1 MADRVNIVKMA
12 VDSYLGRPNG
22 NYSVSETQACLRDQ
36 LIELNGGSTKLD
48 PRSFRKHPELYEVI
62 EEILTVT
69 VNDGLQSDNPMYNFV
84 EEHNVALGDSTEFVI
99 EGNGE
104 FVVSEVAVGTK
115 GLRRQRLLGNTVL
128 PVATKAYGAKIYDE
142 LQRVLAGKIDLNEM
156 INRLGAAFTKK
167 MNAEILKVTTD
178 AFSQLTTPWQVTGTF
193 DGDKL
198 IDLIDHVEAATGQ
211 RATLLTSKQGARAM
225 AKAFNFSAHDAQDEI
240 FGLGYYTHLYD
251 NPIVQENLAKLV
263 RYGYKIITPD
273 TGLLACGDVGRGK
286 LAPVETIVDAA
297 NEVLQEGERPKD
309 LAGKK
314 VLVTAG
320 PTQEAI
326 DPVRYITNHSSGKMG
341 YALAE
346 AARDRGADV
355 VLVSGQVALA
365 PPSGV
370 TVRKIVSAADMA
382 EAVFAEF
389 DETDVLIMAA
399 AVADYRPKEVADQ
412 KIKKSGGGMT
422 IELERTTDILGTLAE
437 KKTHQFVC
445 GFSMETENLIENS
458 RKKLVKKKLDMIAAN
473 SIRDEGAG
481 FAHDTNKVTVIT
493 KEDLCDLPLTSKAET
508 AHLILDEIVKRI

>member
-1 MADRVNIVKMA
+1 MMPDGKKNVLLAVSGSIAAYKACDIARAFVKEG
-12 VDSYLGRPNG
+12 V
-22 NYSVSETQACLRDQ
+22 SV
-36 LIELNGGSTKLD
+36 
-48 PRSFRKHPELYEVI
+48 
-62 EEILTVT
+62 TVT
-69 VNDGLQSDNPMYNFV
+69 LTSN
-84 EEHNVALGDSTEFVI
+84 
-99 EGNGE
+99 
-104 FVVSEVAVGTK
+104 
-115 GLRRQRLLGNTVL
+115 
-128 PVATKAYGAKIYDE
+128 GAKFVTPVTFETLTNSKCLIDTFDRNFKFE
-142 LQRVLAGKIDLNEM
+142 VEHIAAAKVADVCLIAPASADIIGKIANGIADDM
-156 INRLGAAFTKK
+156 ATTTIMAATC
-167 MNAEILKVTTD
+167 
-178 AFSQLTTPWQVTGTF
+178 P
-193 DGDKL
+193 KL
-198 IDLIDHVEAATGQ
+198 IAP
-211 RATLLTSKQGARAM
+211 AM
-225 AKAFNFSAHDAQDEI
+225 NTAM
-240 FGLGYYTHLYD
+240 YD
-251 NPIVQENLAKLV
+251 NPIVQENLAKLI

-286 LAPVETIVDAA
+286 LASVETIVDAA
-297 NEVLQEGERPKD
+297 NEVLFERERPKD
-309 LAGKK
+309 LAGRK

-365 PPSGV
+365 PPKGV

-389 DETDVLIMAA
+389 PDTDVLIMAA

-422 IELERTTDILGTLAE
+422 IELERTTDILGTLAD

-458 RKKLVKKKLDMIAAN
+458 RKKLEKKNLDMIAAN

-493 KEDLCDLPLTSKAET
+493 QEDLCDLPLTSKAET
-508 AHLILDEIVKRI
+508 AHLILDEIVRRL

>member
-1 MADRVNIVKMA
+1 MMPDGKKNVLLA
-12 VDSYLGRPNG
+12 VSGSIAAYKACDIARAFIKEGVSVTVTLTPNG
-22 NYSVSETQACLRDQ
+22 AKFVTPVTFETLTNSKCLIDTFDRNFKFEVEHIAAAKAADVC
-36 LIELNGGSTKLD
+36 LIAPASAD
-48 PRSFRKHPELYEVI
+48 I
-62 EEILTVT
+62 I
-69 VNDGLQSDNPMYNFV
+69 
-84 EEHNVALGDSTEFVI
+84 
-99 EGNGE
+99 
-104 FVVSEVAVGTK
+104 
-115 GLRRQRLLGNTVL
+115 
-128 PVATKAYGAKIYDE
+128 
-142 LQRVLAGKIDLNEM
+142 GKIANGIADDM
-156 INRLGAAFTKK
+156 ATTTIMAATC
-167 MNAEILKVTTD
+167 
-178 AFSQLTTPWQVTGTF
+178 P
-193 DGDKL
+193 KL
-198 IDLIDHVEAATGQ
+198 IAP
-211 RATLLTSKQGARAM
+211 AM
-225 AKAFNFSAHDAQDEI
+225 NTAM
-240 FGLGYYTHLYD
+240 YD

-297 NEVLQEGERPKD
+297 NAVLQGGERPKD

-365 PPSGV
+365 EPKGV
-370 TVRKIVSAADMA
+370 TVRKIVSASDMA

-389 DETDVLIMAA
+389 NETDVLIMAA

-458 RKKLVKKKLDMIAAN
+458 RKKLEKKKLDMIAAN

-508 AHLILDEIVKRI
+508 AHLILDEIVRRMRTSE

>member
-1 MADRVNIVKMA
+1 MMPDGKKNVLLA
-12 VDSYLGRPNG
+12 VSGSIAAYKACDIARAFIKEGLSVTVTLTPNG
-22 NYSVSETQACLRDQ
+22 AKFVTPVTFETLTNSKCLIDTFDRNFKFEVEHIAAAKAADVC
-36 LIELNGGSTKLD
+36 LIAPASAD
-48 PRSFRKHPELYEVI
+48 I
-62 EEILTVT
+62 I
-69 VNDGLQSDNPMYNFV
+69 
-84 EEHNVALGDSTEFVI
+84 
-99 EGNGE
+99 
-104 FVVSEVAVGTK
+104 
-115 GLRRQRLLGNTVL
+115 
-128 PVATKAYGAKIYDE
+128 
-142 LQRVLAGKIDLNEM
+142 GKIANGIADDM
-156 INRLGAAFTKK
+156 ATTTIMAATC
-167 MNAEILKVTTD
+167 
-178 AFSQLTTPWQVTGTF
+178 P
-193 DGDKL
+193 KL
-198 IDLIDHVEAATGQ
+198 IAP
-211 RATLLTSKQGARAM
+211 AM
-225 AKAFNFSAHDAQDEI
+225 NTAM
-240 FGLGYYTHLYD
+240 YD

-263 RYGYKIITPD
+263 RYGYKIITPG

-297 NEVLQEGERPKD
+297 NEVLQGAERPKD

-365 PPSGV
+365 EPKGV
-370 TVRKIVSAADMA
+370 TVRKIVSASDMA

>member
-1 MADRVNIVKMA
+1 MMPDGKKNVLLA
-12 VDSYLGRPNG
+12 VSGSIAAYKACDIARAFIKQGVSVTVTLTPNG
-22 NYSVSETQACLRDQ
+22 AKFVTPVTFETLTGSKCLIDTFDRNFKFEVEHIAAAKAADVC
-36 LIELNGGSTKLD
+36 LIAPASAD
-48 PRSFRKHPELYEVI
+48 I
-62 EEILTVT
+62 I
-69 VNDGLQSDNPMYNFV
+69 
-84 EEHNVALGDSTEFVI
+84 
-99 EGNGE
+99 
-104 FVVSEVAVGTK
+104 
-115 GLRRQRLLGNTVL
+115 
-128 PVATKAYGAKIYDE
+128 
-142 LQRVLAGKIDLNEM
+142 GKIANGIADDM
-156 INRLGAAFTKK
+156 ATTTIMAATC
-167 MNAEILKVTTD
+167 
-178 AFSQLTTPWQVTGTF
+178 P
-193 DGDKL
+193 KL
-198 IDLIDHVEAATGQ
+198 IAP
-211 RATLLTSKQGARAM
+211 AM
-225 AKAFNFSAHDAQDEI
+225 NTAM
-240 FGLGYYTHLYD
+240 YD

-382 EAVFAEF
+382 EAVFAQF

>member
-1 MADRVNIVKMA
+1 MMPDGKKNVLLA
-12 VDSYLGRPNG
+12 VSGSIAAYKACDIARAFIKEGVSVTVTLTPNG
-22 NYSVSETQACLRDQ
+22 AKFVTPVTFETLTNSKCLIDTFDRNFKFEVEHIAAAKAADVC
-36 LIELNGGSTKLD
+36 LIAPASAD
-48 PRSFRKHPELYEVI
+48 I
-62 EEILTVT
+62 I
-69 VNDGLQSDNPMYNFV
+69 
-84 EEHNVALGDSTEFVI
+84 
-99 EGNGE
+99 
-104 FVVSEVAVGTK
+104 
-115 GLRRQRLLGNTVL
+115 
-128 PVATKAYGAKIYDE
+128 
-142 LQRVLAGKIDLNEM
+142 GKIANGIADDM
-156 INRLGAAFTKK
+156 ATTTIMAATC
-167 MNAEILKVTTD
+167 
-178 AFSQLTTPWQVTGTF
+178 P
-193 DGDKL
+193 KL
-198 IDLIDHVEAATGQ
+198 IAP
-211 RATLLTSKQGARAM
+211 AM
-225 AKAFNFSAHDAQDEI
+225 NTAM
-240 FGLGYYTHLYD
+240 YD

-263 RYGYKIITPD
+263 RYGYKIVTPD

-297 NEVLQEGERPKD
+297 NEVLQGGERPKD

-365 PPSGV
+365 EPKGV
-370 TVRKIVSAADMA
+370 TVRKIVSASDMA

-389 DETDVLIMAA
+389 NETDVLIMAA

>member
-1 MADRVNIVKMA
+1 MMPDGKKNVLLAVSGSIAAYKACDIARAFVKEG
-12 VDSYLGRPNG
+12 VSVTVTLTPNG
-22 NYSVSETQACLRDQ
+22 AKFVTPVTFETLTNSKCLIDTFDRNFKFEVEHIAAAKAADVC
-36 LIELNGGSTKLD
+36 LIAPASAD
-48 PRSFRKHPELYEVI
+48 I
-62 EEILTVT
+62 I
-69 VNDGLQSDNPMYNFV
+69 
-84 EEHNVALGDSTEFVI
+84 
-99 EGNGE
+99 
-104 FVVSEVAVGTK
+104 
-115 GLRRQRLLGNTVL
+115 
-128 PVATKAYGAKIYDE
+128 
-142 LQRVLAGKIDLNEM
+142 GKIANGIADDM
-156 INRLGAAFTKK
+156 ATTTIMAATC
-167 MNAEILKVTTD
+167 
-178 AFSQLTTPWQVTGTF
+178 P
-193 DGDKL
+193 KL
-198 IDLIDHVEAATGQ
+198 IAP
-211 RATLLTSKQGARAM
+211 AM
-225 AKAFNFSAHDAQDEI
+225 NTAM
-240 FGLGYYTHLYD
+240 YD

-286 LAPVETIVDAA
+286 LAPVETIVEET
-297 NEVLQEGERPKD
+297 NKVLSGTGRPKD

-314 VLVTAG
+314 VLITAG

-355 VLVSGQVALA
+355 VLVSGQVALT
-365 PPSGV
+365 PPPGM
-370 TVRKIVSAADMA
+370 TVVKIVSAADMA

-389 DETDVLIMAA
+389 PDTDVLIMAA
-399 AVADYRPKEVADQ
+399 AVADYRPKTVADQ

-422 IELERTTDILGTLAE
+422 IELERTTDILGTLAD

-458 RKKLVKKKLDMIAAN
+458 RKKLLQKKLDMIAAF

>member
-1 MADRVNIVKMA
+1 MMPDGKKNVLLAVSGSIAAYKACDIARAFVKEG
-12 VDSYLGRPNG
+12 VSVTVTLTPNG
-22 NYSVSETQACLRDQ
+22 AKFVTPVTFETLTNSKCLIDTFDRNFKFEVEHIAAAKAADVC
-36 LIELNGGSTKLD
+36 LIAPASAD
-48 PRSFRKHPELYEVI
+48 I
-62 EEILTVT
+62 I
-69 VNDGLQSDNPMYNFV
+69 
-84 EEHNVALGDSTEFVI
+84 
-99 EGNGE
+99 
-104 FVVSEVAVGTK
+104 
-115 GLRRQRLLGNTVL
+115 
-128 PVATKAYGAKIYDE
+128 
-142 LQRVLAGKIDLNEM
+142 GKIANGIADDM
-156 INRLGAAFTKK
+156 ATTTIMAATC
-167 MNAEILKVTTD
+167 
-178 AFSQLTTPWQVTGTF
+178 P
-193 DGDKL
+193 KL
-198 IDLIDHVEAATGQ
+198 IAP
-211 RATLLTSKQGARAM
+211 AM
-225 AKAFNFSAHDAQDEI
+225 NTAM
-240 FGLGYYTHLYD
+240 YD

-286 LAPVETIVDAA
+286 LAPVETIVEET
-297 NEVLQEGERPKD
+297 NKVLSGTGRPKD

-314 VLVTAG
+314 VLITAG

-355 VLVSGQVALA
+355 VLVSGQVALT
-365 PPSGV
+365 PPPGM
-370 TVRKIVSAADMA
+370 TVVKIVSAADMA

-389 DETDVLIMAA
+389 PDTDVLIMAA
-399 AVADYRPKEVADQ
+399 AVADYRPKTVADQ

-422 IELERTTDILGTLAE
+422 IELERTTDILGTLAD

-493 KEDLCDLPLTSKAET
+493 QEDLCDLPLTSKAET
-508 AHLILDEIVKRI
+508 AHLILDEIVRRL

>member
-1 MADRVNIVKMA
+1 MMPDGKKNVLLA
-12 VDSYLGRPNG
+12 VSGSIAAYKACDIARAFIKEGVSVTVTLTPNG
-22 NYSVSETQACLRDQ
+22 AKFVTPVTFETLTGSKCLIDTFDRNFKFEVEHIAAAKAADVC
-36 LIELNGGSTKLD
+36 LIAPASAD
-48 PRSFRKHPELYEVI
+48 I
-62 EEILTVT
+62 I
-69 VNDGLQSDNPMYNFV
+69 
-84 EEHNVALGDSTEFVI
+84 
-99 EGNGE
+99 
-104 FVVSEVAVGTK
+104 
-115 GLRRQRLLGNTVL
+115 
-128 PVATKAYGAKIYDE
+128 
-142 LQRVLAGKIDLNEM
+142 GKIANGIADDM
-156 INRLGAAFTKK
+156 ATTTIMAATC
-167 MNAEILKVTTD
+167 
-178 AFSQLTTPWQVTGTF
+178 P
-193 DGDKL
+193 KL
-198 IDLIDHVEAATGQ
+198 IAP
-211 RATLLTSKQGARAM
+211 AM
-225 AKAFNFSAHDAQDEI
+225 NTAM
-240 FGLGYYTHLYD
+240 YD

-263 RYGYKIITPD
+263 RCGYKIITPD

-297 NEVLQEGERPKD
+297 NEVLQGGERPKD

-346 AARDRGADV
+346 AARDRGAKV

-365 PPSGV
+365 PPKDV

-389 DETDVLIMAA
+389 PDTDVLIMAA
-399 AVADYRPKEVADQ
+399 AVADYRPKQVADQ

-422 IELERTTDILGTLAE
+422 IELERTTDILGTLAD

-493 KEDLCDLPLTSKAET
+493 QEDLCDLPLTSKAET
-508 AHLILDEIVKRI
+508 AHLILDEIVRRL

>member
-1 MADRVNIVKMA
+1 MMPDGKKNVLLAVSGSIAAYKACDIARAFVKEG
-12 VDSYLGRPNG
+12 VSVTVTLTPNG
-22 NYSVSETQACLRDQ
+22 AKFVTPVTFETLTNSKCLIDTFDRNFKFEVEHIAAAKAADVC
-36 LIELNGGSTKLD
+36 LIAPASAD
-48 PRSFRKHPELYEVI
+48 I
-62 EEILTVT
+62 I
-69 VNDGLQSDNPMYNFV
+69 
-84 EEHNVALGDSTEFVI
+84 
-99 EGNGE
+99 
-104 FVVSEVAVGTK
+104 
-115 GLRRQRLLGNTVL
+115 
-128 PVATKAYGAKIYDE
+128 
-142 LQRVLAGKIDLNEM
+142 GKIANGIADDM
-156 INRLGAAFTKK
+156 ATTTIMAATC
-167 MNAEILKVTTD
+167 
-178 AFSQLTTPWQVTGTF
+178 P
-193 DGDKL
+193 KL
-198 IDLIDHVEAATGQ
+198 IAP
-211 RATLLTSKQGARAM
+211 AM
-225 AKAFNFSAHDAQDEI
+225 NTAM
-240 FGLGYYTHLYD
+240 YD
-251 NPIVQENLAKLV
+251 NPIVQENLAKLI

-286 LAPVETIVDAA
+286 LAAVETIVEAA
-297 NEVLQEGERPKD
+297 NEALSEKERPKD
-309 LAGKK
+309 LVGRK

-346 AARDRGADV
+346 AARDRGAEV

-365 PPSGV
+365 PPKGV

-389 DETDVLIMAA
+389 PDTDVLIMAA

-422 IELERTTDILGTLAE
+422 IELERTTDILGTLAD

-458 RKKLVKKKLDMIAAN
+458 RKKLEKKKLDMIAAN

-493 KEDLCDLPLTSKAET
+493 QEDLCDLPLTSKAET
-508 AHLILDEIVKRI
+508 AHLILDEIVRRL

>member
-1 MADRVNIVKMA
+1 MMPDGKKNVLLA
-12 VDSYLGRPNG
+12 VSGSIAAYKACDIARAFIKQGVSVTVTLTPNG
-22 NYSVSETQACLRDQ
+22 AKFVTPVTFETLTNSKCLIDTFDRNFKFEVEHIAAAKAADVC
-36 LIELNGGSTKLD
+36 LIAPASAD
-48 PRSFRKHPELYEVI
+48 I
-62 EEILTVT
+62 I
-69 VNDGLQSDNPMYNFV
+69 
-84 EEHNVALGDSTEFVI
+84 
-99 EGNGE
+99 
-104 FVVSEVAVGTK
+104 
-115 GLRRQRLLGNTVL
+115 
-128 PVATKAYGAKIYDE
+128 
-142 LQRVLAGKIDLNEM
+142 GKIANGIADDM
-156 INRLGAAFTKK
+156 ATTTIMAATC
-167 MNAEILKVTTD
+167 
-178 AFSQLTTPWQVTGTF
+178 P
-193 DGDKL
+193 KL
-198 IDLIDHVEAATGQ
+198 IAP
-211 RATLLTSKQGARAM
+211 AM
-225 AKAFNFSAHDAQDEI
+225 NTAM
-240 FGLGYYTHLYD
+240 YD

-286 LAPVETIVDAA
+286 LAPVDTIVDAA
-297 NEVLQEGERPKD
+297 NEALLEGERPKD

-382 EAVFAEF
+382 KAVFAEF

-493 KEDLCDLPLTSKAET
+493 KEDLCDLPLTSKVET

>member
-1 MADRVNIVKMA
+1 MMPDGKKNVLLA
-12 VDSYLGRPNG
+12 VSGSIAAYKACDIARAFIKEGVSVTVTLTPNG
-22 NYSVSETQACLRDQ
+22 AKFVTPVTFETLTGSKCLIDTFDRNFKFEVEHIAAAKAADVC
-36 LIELNGGSTKLD
+36 LIAPASAD
-48 PRSFRKHPELYEVI
+48 I
-62 EEILTVT
+62 I
-69 VNDGLQSDNPMYNFV
+69 
-84 EEHNVALGDSTEFVI
+84 
-99 EGNGE
+99 
-104 FVVSEVAVGTK
+104 
-115 GLRRQRLLGNTVL
+115 
-128 PVATKAYGAKIYDE
+128 
-142 LQRVLAGKIDLNEM
+142 GKIANGIADDM
-156 INRLGAAFTKK
+156 ATTTIMAATC
-167 MNAEILKVTTD
+167 
-178 AFSQLTTPWQVTGTF
+178 P
-193 DGDKL
+193 KL
-198 IDLIDHVEAATGQ
+198 IAP
-211 RATLLTSKQGARAM
+211 AM
-225 AKAFNFSAHDAQDEI
+225 NTAM
-240 FGLGYYTHLYD
+240 YD

-297 NEVLQEGERPKD
+297 DEVLQGGERPKD

>member
-1 MADRVNIVKMA
+1 MMPDGKKNVLLAVSGSIAAYKACDIARAFVKDG
-12 VDSYLGRPNG
+12 VSVTVTLTPNG
-22 NYSVSETQACLRDQ
+22 AKFVTPVTFETLTNSKCLIDTFDRNFKFEVEHIAAAKAADVC
-36 LIELNGGSTKLD
+36 LIAPASAD
-48 PRSFRKHPELYEVI
+48 I
-62 EEILTVT
+62 I
-69 VNDGLQSDNPMYNFV
+69 
-84 EEHNVALGDSTEFVI
+84 
-99 EGNGE
+99 
-104 FVVSEVAVGTK
+104 
-115 GLRRQRLLGNTVL
+115 
-128 PVATKAYGAKIYDE
+128 
-142 LQRVLAGKIDLNEM
+142 GKIANGIADDM
-156 INRLGAAFTKK
+156 ATTTIMAATC
-167 MNAEILKVTTD
+167 
-178 AFSQLTTPWQVTGTF
+178 P
-193 DGDKL
+193 KL
-198 IDLIDHVEAATGQ
+198 IAP
-211 RATLLTSKQGARAM
+211 AM
-225 AKAFNFSAHDAQDEI
+225 NTAM
-240 FGLGYYTHLYD
+240 YD

-286 LAPVETIVDAA
+286 LAPVDTIVSAA
-297 NEVLQEGERPKD
+297 NEVLHEGERPKD

-346 AARDRGADV
+346 AARDRGAEV

-365 PPSGV
+365 PPPGV

-389 DETDVLIMAA
+389 TETDVLIMAA
-399 AVADYRPKEVADQ
+399 AVADYRPREVADQ
-412 KIKKSGGGMT
+412 KIKKSGGRMT
-422 IELERTTDILGTLAE
+422 IELERTTDILGTLAD

-458 RKKLVKKKLDMIAAN
+458 RKKLDKKKLDMIAAN

-493 KEDLCDLPLTSKAET
+493 KEDLRDLPFTSKAET
-508 AHLILDEIVKRI
+508 AHLILDEIVRRL

>member
-36 LIELNGGSTKLD
+36 LIELNGGSAKLD
-48 PRSFRKHPELYEVI
+48 PRSFRRHPELYEVI

-115 GLRRQRLLGNTVL
+115 GLRRERLLGNTVL

-251 NPIVQENLAKLV
+251 NPIVVMQNAHKPGTTTFELDKSIYVIGADNKFVKHVTRGESL
-263 RYGYKIITPD
+263 IID
-273 TGLLACGDVGRGK
+273 
-286 LAPVETIVDAA
+286 ETNSLDMADLSQNYTAIQYHGFAA
-297 NEVLQEGERPKD
+297 IMTAQ
-309 LAGKK
+309 AGK
-314 VLVTAG
+314 
-320 PTQEAI
+320 
-326 DPVRYITNHSSGKMG
+326 Y
-341 YALAE
+341 Y
-346 AARDRGADV
+346 
-355 VLVSGQVALA
+355 
-365 PPSGV
+365 
-370 TVRKIVSAADMA
+370 
-382 EAVFAEF
+382 
-389 DETDVLIMAA
+389 
-399 AVADYRPKEVADQ
+399 
-412 KIKKSGGGMT
+412 
-422 IELERTTDILGTLAE
+422 
-437 KKTHQFVC
+437 
-445 GFSMETENLIENS
+445 
-458 RKKLVKKKLDMIAAN
+458 
-473 SIRDEGAG
+473 
-481 FAHDTNKVTVIT
+481 
-493 KEDLCDLPLTSKAET
+493 LP
-508 AHLILDEIVKRI
+508 

>member
-1 MADRVNIVKMA
+1 MMPDGKKNVLLA
-12 VDSYLGRPNG
+12 VSGSIAAYKACDIARAFIKEGLSVTVTLTPNG
-22 NYSVSETQACLRDQ
+22 AKFVTPVTFETLTNSKCLIDTFDRNFKFEVEHIAAAKAADVC
-36 LIELNGGSTKLD
+36 LIAPASAD
-48 PRSFRKHPELYEVI
+48 I
-62 EEILTVT
+62 I
-69 VNDGLQSDNPMYNFV
+69 
-84 EEHNVALGDSTEFVI
+84 
-99 EGNGE
+99 
-104 FVVSEVAVGTK
+104 
-115 GLRRQRLLGNTVL
+115 
-128 PVATKAYGAKIYDE
+128 
-142 LQRVLAGKIDLNEM
+142 GKIANGIADDM
-156 INRLGAAFTKK
+156 ATTTIMAATC
-167 MNAEILKVTTD
+167 
-178 AFSQLTTPWQVTGTF
+178 P
-193 DGDKL
+193 KL
-198 IDLIDHVEAATGQ
+198 IAP
-211 RATLLTSKQGARAM
+211 AM
-225 AKAFNFSAHDAQDEI
+225 NTAM
-240 FGLGYYTHLYD
+240 YD

-263 RYGYKIITPD
+263 RYGYKIITPG

-297 NEVLQEGERPKD
+297 NEVLQGAERPKD

-365 PPSGV
+365 EPKGV
-370 TVRKIVSAADMA
+370 TVRKIVSASDMA

-422 IELERTTDILGTLAE
+422 IELERTTDILGTLADR
-437 KKTHQFVC
+437 KTHQFVC

>member
-1 MADRVNIVKMA
+1 MMPDGKKNVLLAVSGSIAAYKACDIARAFVKEG
-12 VDSYLGRPNG
+12 VSVTVTLTPNG
-22 NYSVSETQACLRDQ
+22 AKFVTPVTFETLTNSKCLIDTFDRNFKFEVEHIAAAKAADVC
-36 LIELNGGSTKLD
+36 LIAPASAD
-48 PRSFRKHPELYEVI
+48 I
-62 EEILTVT
+62 I
-69 VNDGLQSDNPMYNFV
+69 
-84 EEHNVALGDSTEFVI
+84 
-99 EGNGE
+99 
-104 FVVSEVAVGTK
+104 
-115 GLRRQRLLGNTVL
+115 
-128 PVATKAYGAKIYDE
+128 
-142 LQRVLAGKIDLNEM
+142 GKIANGIADDM
-156 INRLGAAFTKK
+156 ATTTIMAATC
-167 MNAEILKVTTD
+167 
-178 AFSQLTTPWQVTGTF
+178 P
-193 DGDKL
+193 KL
-198 IDLIDHVEAATGQ
+198 IAP
-211 RATLLTSKQGARAM
+211 AM
-225 AKAFNFSAHDAQDEI
+225 NTAM
-240 FGLGYYTHLYD
+240 YD

-286 LAPVETIVDAA
+286 LAPVETIVEEA
-297 NEVLQEGERPKD
+297 NKVLSGTGRPKD

-314 VLVTAG
+314 VLITAG

-355 VLVSGQVALA
+355 VLVSGQVALT
-365 PPSGV
+365 PPPGM
-370 TVRKIVSAADMA
+370 TVVKIVSAADMA

-389 DETDVLIMAA
+389 PETDVLIMAA
-399 AVADYRPKEVADQ
+399 AVADYRPKTVADQ

-422 IELERTTDILGTLAE
+422 IELERTTDILGTLAD

-493 KEDLCDLPLTSKAET
+493 QEDLCDLPLTSKAET
-508 AHLILDEIVKRI
+508 AHLILDEIVRRL